1 MKKKTVQNTSFLII
15 GVILMYIAFIP
26 LVKLSGLDTTR
37 YVTISSRISIYR
49 YMFLYMFL
57 SIIFLNV
64 GLSLF
69 LNNKIE
75 KILSIKRVIII
86 AINVLIFLYIL
97 MSIIL
102 PLAKMVLL

>member
-1 MKKKTVQNTSFLII
+1 MEKKTGLTILFLIS
-15 GVILMYIAFIP
+15 GVILMCIALIP
-26 LVKLSGLDTTR
+26 LVHLSGLNTTR

-57 SIIFLNV
+57 SINFLNAGV
-64 GLSLF
+64 SLF

-102 PLAKMVLL
+102 PFAKIVLC

>member
-1 MKKKTVQNTSFLII
+1 MKKKTGLNILFLIS
-15 GVILMYIAFIP
+15 GVILMCIALIP
-26 LVKLSGLDTTR
+26 LVQLSGLETTR
-37 YVTISSRISIYR
+37 YVTLLSRISIYR

-57 SIIFLNV
+57 SINFLNAGV
-64 GLSLF
+64 SLF

-102 PLAKMVLL
+102 PLAYIILF